1 MEVATDFS
9 YGYSGS
15 STVTTFGYE
24 KKFSFAHSSEIKED
38 HAVPCFFYGNIKD
51 AYLASRCMSV
61 LANTVSSHFAIAPGA
76 LAKLRDPIVSVGND
90 ELLFEA
96 FSSCNS
102 VYARVDILKNGLD
115 GEFIH
120 SGCTNIDFND
130 ETIRA
135 FNAVSPSEKLLIGVG
150 AKEVQ
155 FITKKAETTE
165 KKVALPNRW
174 IKGLGNVQV
183 YLSEMEL
190 AFELKKIE
198 AIQLFKTVP
207 KTPIKADY
215 YLCKTGPLFSFSPIQ
230 KPNSIKVGGIHRLNL
245 LQNLIQSVNRLFIY
259 KSDAEQSF
267 AMVLDFGTIQMTY
280 LFSNGVYRGFSGEG
294 KQLEYLIENIPT
306 ELILGMNSIFKTNEV
321 FNPTMISIENDI
333 QLNTMQGM
341 QATLSS
347 VGLLG
352 FNLYNNQ
359 YFYRRLPFK
368 MERLLGFNPRL
379 KNAKAILEKGE
390 IDILEERDTYVKAK
404 VKGSADV
411 YHTVIKNNTDY
422 QCTCNWYT
430 NHKNERGVCKHI
442 LALKMKED

>member
-1 MEVATDFS
+1 MEIAPDFS
-9 YGYSGS
+9 YNYTS
-15 STVTTFGYE
+15 SSIVTSLGGE
-24 KKFSFAHSSEIKED
+24 KKFSFAHTSEIIED
-38 HAVPCFFYGNIKD
+38 QSVPCFFYGNIKD

-61 LANTVSSHFAIAPGA
+61 LANTVSSHFAIAPGVI
-76 LAKLRDPIVSVGND
+76 AKLRDPIVSVGNE

-102 VYARVDILKNGLD
+102 VYARVDILKSGLD

-120 SGCTNIDFND
+120 SGCTNIDFNN
-130 ETIRA
+130 ETVRA
-135 FNAVSPSEKLLIGVG
+135 FNAVSPSEKLLVGVG

-155 FITKKAETTE
+155 FITEQTKTIE
-165 KKVALPNRW
+165 KKVTLPSRW

-198 AIQLFKTVP
+198 AIQLFKSVP

-215 YLCKTGPLFSFSPIQ
+215 YLCKIGPLFSFSPIQ

-245 LQNLIQSVNRLFIY
+245 LQNLIQSVSRLLIY

-280 LFSNGVYRGFSGEG
+280 LFSNSVYRGFSGEG

-306 ELILGMNSIFKTNEV
+306 ALILGMNSFFKTNEV
-321 FNPTMISIENDI
+321 FNPTLISVENDI
-333 QLNTMQGM
+333 QLSTMQGL

-352 FNLYNNQ
+352 FNLHNNQ

-379 KNAKAILEKGE
+379 KNARAILEKGE
-390 IDILEERDTYVKAK
+390 IEVLEEKDNYIKAK

-411 YHTVIKNNTDY
+411 YHTVIKNKSDY
-422 QCTCNWYT
+422 KCTCNWYT

-442 LALKMKED
+442 LALKMKEE